1 MTEHSSRFGDTT
13 RSARIARVE
22 SVDSAST
29 DAREAQG
36 FLVRLKKQ
44 NAALTR
50 LLDALNFEGNGSL
63 QETPNN

>member
-1 MTEHSSRFGDTT
+1 MTEHSSRFGDNT

>member
-1 MTEHSSRFGDTT
+1 MTEHSSRFRDTT
-13 RSARIARVE
+13 RSARIACVE

-29 DAREAQG
+29 DAHEAQG